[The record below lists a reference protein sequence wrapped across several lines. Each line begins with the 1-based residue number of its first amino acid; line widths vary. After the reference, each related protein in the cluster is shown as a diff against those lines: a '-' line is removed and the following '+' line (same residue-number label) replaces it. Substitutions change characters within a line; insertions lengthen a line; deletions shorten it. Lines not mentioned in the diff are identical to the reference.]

1 MTGVKMIVG
10 LGNPGRE
17 YADTRHNAGFKVV
30 DELSGTLGIKV
41 SKRKFG
47 AVLGRGICGDENI
60 IILKPL
66 RFMNCSGEVV
76 CAAAGFYR
84 IPLAGLLV
92 VSDDM
97 ALDVGKI
104 RLRARGSAGGHNG
117 LADIINRLGSEDF
130 GRLRVGIGRRGADTA
145 EDYVLD
151 EPTDEEKTVLAE
163 ASGRACACAVCWV
176 QQGIEVAMNEF
187 NTGTRQ

>member
-1 MTGVKMIVG
+1 MTDVKMIVG

-17 YADTRHNAGFKVV
+17 YVDTRHNAGFKVV
-30 DELSGTLGIKV
+30 DELSETLGIKV

-47 AVLGRGICGDENI
+47 AVLGRGICGGENV

-84 IPLAGLLV
+84 IPLTGLLV

-97 ALDVGKI
+97 ALDVGTI

-117 LADIINRLGSEDF
+117 LADIVDKLGSEDF
-130 GRLRVGIGRRGADTA
+130 GRLRVGIGSRGADTA

-151 EPTDEEKTVLAE
+151 EPTAEEKTVLAE

-176 QQGIEVAMNEF
+176 QKGIEAAMNEF